1 MSDKSN
7 APLLDD
13 YVFKRTFTRDDPNGI
28 LKDFLEAILKIK
40 LKNVQVLNAEVINIL
55 NFKEESKKEN
65 EKKMKEIIN
74 NLKKMNISDEQI
86 CQILNITEE
95 KLRELIEK

>member
-1 MSDKSN
+1 
-7 APLLDD
+7 
-13 YVFKRTFTRDDPNGI
+13 
-28 LKDFLEAILKIK
+28 
-40 LKNVQVLNAEVINIL
+40 
-55 NFKEESKKEN
+55 
-65 EKKMKEIIN
+65 MKEIIN

>member
-1 MSDKSN
+1 M
-7 APLLDD
+7 
-13 YVFKRTFTRDDPNGI
+13 
-28 LKDFLEAILKIK
+28 
-40 LKNVQVLNAEVINIL
+40 QVLNAEVINIL